1 MYSSVMKMRIKWF
14 NKIIKSVFTKLLIII
29 IVTGIA
35 INLVVGGFFWTHRH
49 MVGKTIHQ
57 NIVHYLDYLIADLG
71 HPPSLSRAREIAKQ
85 TFLEIHYESPQ
96 QSWST
101 AGDPPVIRGRE
112 RFHVWREYPNTRFGR
127 YHGHPLVEVN
137 HKFGRFMFEFAK
149 PFDRESEQDRLF
161 LILLVLLVVILT
173 GAYLSIRWV
182 LRPVKWLNKGVQEV
196 SRGNLKHRVPLKKS
210 DEFMDLAQAFN
221 DMADRIR
228 EMLQAKEH
236 LLLDVSHELRSP
248 LTRMKVAL
256 EFLPEGKSKESIR
269 ADLDEMEKMI
279 FKILETARQHYMHGE
294 LNRQRINLV
303 DLLHEIIPAFV
314 NQPPGIQFSDFPKT
328 IEIYVDTDQIKT
340 VLNNVLSN
348 ALKYSQPEN
357 DSVQISYKKQES
369 YVILRIKD
377 DGIGIPEE
385 ELPFIFEPFY
395 RVDKSR
401 STRTGGYG
409 LGLSLCKTIM
419 EAHEGKVVVESA
431 PGQGTTVSLYF
442 PESPG

>member
-1 MYSSVMKMRIKWF
+1 MKWF
-14 NKIIKSVFTKLLIII
+14 NKIIKSVFTKLLVII

-35 INLVVGGFFWTHRH
+35 INLVVGGFFWAHRH
-49 MVGKTIHQ
+49 MAGRTIHQ
-57 NIVHYLDYLIADLG
+57 NIVHYLNYLITDLG

-101 AGDPPVIRGRE
+101 AGDPPVMRGG
-112 RFHVWREYPNTRFGR
+112 RFYVWREYPNIRFGR
-127 YHGHPLVEVN
+127 YHGHSLVEVN
-137 HKFGRFMFEFAK
+137 HKLGRFMFEFAK
-149 PFDRESEQDRLF
+149 PFDRESERDGLF
-161 LILLVLLVVILT
+161 LILLALLVVILA
-173 GAYLSIRWV
+173 GAYLSIRRV
-182 LRPVKWLNKGVQEV
+182 LRPVKWLNKGVQQV

-210 DEFMDLAQAFN
+210 DELRDLAQAFN
-221 DMADRIR
+221 DMTDRIR
-228 EMLQAKEH
+228 EMLQAKEQ

-269 ADLDEMEKMI
+269 GDLEEMEKMI
-279 FKILETARQHYMHGE
+279 FEILETARQHHMHGG

-303 DLLHEIIPAFV
+303 DLLHEIIPAFE
-314 NQPPGIQFSDFPKT
+314 NQPPGIQLSDLPKT
-328 IEIYVDTDQIKT
+328 IETKVDPDQIKT

-348 ALKYSQPEN
+348 ALKYSQPES
-357 DSVQISYKKQES
+357 DSVQITYKKQEP

-377 DGIGIPEE
+377 DGIGIPEQ

-401 STRTGGYG
+401 SKRTGGYG

-419 EAHEGKVVVESA
+419 EAHGGKIAVESA
-431 PGQGTTVSLYF
+431 PDAGTTVSLYF
-442 PESPG
+442 PGSEV

>member
-1 MYSSVMKMRIKWF
+1 MRMKWF
-14 NKIIKSVFTKLLIII
+14 NKIIKSVFTKLLVII

-35 INLVVGGFFWTHRH
+35 INLVVGGFFWAHRH
-49 MVGKTIHQ
+49 MAGRTIHQ
-57 NIVHYLDYLIADLG
+57 NIVHYLNYLIADLG

-101 AGDPPVIRGRE
+101 AGDPPVMKGGR
-112 RFHVWREYPNTRFGR
+112 FYVWKQYPNIRFGR
-127 YHGHPLVEVN
+127 YHGHSLVEVN
-137 HKFGRFMFEFAK
+137 HKLGRFMFEFAK
-149 PFDRESEQDRLF
+149 PFDRESERDWLF
-161 LILLVLLVVILT
+161 LVLLALLVMILA
-173 GAYLSIRWV
+173 GAYLSIRKV
-182 LRPVKWLNKGVQEV
+182 LRPVKWLNEGVQEV

-210 DEFMDLAQAFN
+210 DELRELAQAFN
-221 DMADRIR
+221 DMTDRIR
-228 EMLQAKEH
+228 EMLQAKEQ

-256 EFLPEGKSKESIR
+256 EFLPEGKSKENIR
-269 ADLDEMEKMI
+269 ADLEEMEKMI
-279 FKILETARQHYMHGE
+279 FEILETARQHHMHGG

-303 DLLHEIIPAFV
+303 DLLHEIIPAFE
-314 NQPPGIQFSDFPKT
+314 NQPPGIQLSDLPKT
-328 IEIYVDTDQIKT
+328 IETNVDPDQIKT

-348 ALKYSQPEN
+348 ALKYSQPAS
-357 DSVQISYKKQES
+357 DSVQITYRKQEP

-401 STRTGGYG
+401 SKRTGGYG

-419 EAHEGKVVVESA
+419 EAHEGKVAVESA
-431 PGQGTTVSLYF
+431 PGKGTTVSLYF

>member
-1 MYSSVMKMRIKWF
+1 MRMKWF
-14 NKIIKSVFTKLLIII
+14 NKIIKSVFTKLLVII

-35 INLVVGGFFWTHRH
+35 INLVVGGFFWAHRH
-49 MVGKTIHQ
+49 MAGRTIHQ
-57 NIVHYLDYLIADLG
+57 NIVHYLNYLIADLG

-101 AGDPPVIRGRE
+101 AGDPPVMKGGR
-112 RFHVWREYPNTRFGR
+112 FYVWKQYPNIRFGR
-127 YHGHPLVEVN
+127 YHGHSLVEVN
-137 HKFGRFMFEFAK
+137 HKLGRFMFEFAK
-149 PFDRESEQDRLF
+149 PFDRESERDWLF
-161 LILLVLLVVILT
+161 LVLLALLVMILA
-173 GAYLSIRWV
+173 GAYLSIRKV
-182 LRPVKWLNKGVQEV
+182 LRPVKWLNEGVQEV

-210 DEFMDLAQAFN
+210 DELRELAQAFN
-221 DMADRIR
+221 DMTDRIR
-228 EMLQAKEH
+228 EMLQAKEQ

-256 EFLPEGKSKESIR
+256 EFLPEGKSKENIR
-269 ADLDEMEKMI
+269 ADLEEMEKMI
-279 FKILETARQHYMHGE
+279 FEILETARQHHMHGG

-303 DLLHEIIPAFV
+303 DLLHEIIPAFE
-314 NQPPGIQFSDFPKT
+314 NQPPGIQLSDLPKT
-328 IEIYVDTDQIKT
+328 IETNVDPDQIKT

-348 ALKYSQPEN
+348 ALKYSQPAS
-357 DSVQISYKKQES
+357 DSVQITYRKQEP

-401 STRTGGYG
+401 SKRTGGYG

-419 EAHEGKVVVESA
+419 EAHEGKVAVESA
-431 PGQGTTVSLYF
+431 PGKGTTVFLYF